1 MALARRA
8 VPLSLVVRRRGLRV
22 TEARMRLHWIVT
34 AGGPQLVLPERYA
47 AAWEGCSTPSG
58 GRVVE
63 ATFRCDPG
71 GPATDYDRASSVAG
85 WIGAIPVGRG
95 QALVLTGDD

>member
-1 MALARRA
+1 MM
-8 VPLSLVVRRRGLRV
+8 
-22 TEARMRLHWIVT
+22 EARMRLHWVET
-34 AGGPQLVLPERYA
+34 AGGPHLVLPEKYA

-58 GRVVE
+58 GRIVE

-71 GPATDYDRASSVAG
+71 GPATDYDRACSVAG

-95 QALVLTGDD
+95 